1 MAVEHL
7 VAVGVAERTVV
18 AAARRAMVTTGVE
31 AVAGSTVVV
40 VEAMAALMAKVMA
53 AAVAMEVVLEED
65 MVAMVAAARK
75 VETAAAALEAAAVT
89 QVETSVAIRVVVV
102 RLEDAAH
109 TPRPR
114 PGSDNALHQAA
125 AAAGGRHMHA
135 HIPPRKGPACL
146 LAHAQSHRTWSPPL

>member
-1 MAVEHL
+1 MGMARVEPL
-7 VAVGVAERTVV
+7 VG
-18 AAARRAMVTTGVE
+18 
-31 AVAGSTVVV
+31 AVAV
-40 VEAMAALMAKVMA
+40 VEATAALMAKVMA
-53 AAVAMEVVLEED
+53 AAVVMEVALEEEAAVAED